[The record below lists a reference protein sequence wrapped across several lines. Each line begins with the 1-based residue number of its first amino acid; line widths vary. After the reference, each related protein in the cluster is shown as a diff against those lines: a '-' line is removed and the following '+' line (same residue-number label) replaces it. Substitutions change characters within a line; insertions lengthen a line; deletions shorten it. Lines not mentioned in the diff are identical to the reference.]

1 MEQALGDD
9 FSAVRLHDGPAA
21 AASAQALGAA
31 MYTSGTHIVVGGG
44 QADPDSPAGRRALAH
59 ELHHVKQQAEGPV
72 AGTRTHDGLMVSDP
86 ADSFERA
93 ADRTAE
99 GIGSVPR
106 SPAATASAQNESG
119 GVVPG
124 RARSSAPVVQRT
136 LNDAITYATNNSIPG
151 ISTRR
156 AVETY
161 VRDLS
166 KPADLRGGLLDAYNQ
181 GAVRQLQVT
190 PATISSRFAT
200 LFDAFIQYLLENPEK
215 AVEFFSSWTPKEL
228 WSFAQTSRVSR
239 KTVQDFCIRFLPSY
253 DDRYAFNLA
262 TQGLLLTQPP
272 DKKYGGTHAVKPYKT
287 HATSGYKWYQA
298 ARTGQGPIVLGAL
311 EDYQP
316 MRDYTMYVRSE
327 KEAANVEASAR
338 YLMAYPWSLL
348 VNAALVTGAIHGER
362 TIVGASDPSGKDKL
376 FKDPYGLTVYGR
388 ELIQVV
394 LVRKYSRGKD
404 PVGPD
409 LPEPATSGGLRL
421 EPPQGTSRPTSPASI
436 FEVEQALEA
445 ERTYETD
452 RTASKLLSDL
462 LNATGPMTPLL
473 FDPSQATQADKLAKA
488 TKKKYDKL
496 RKRLAPHHQ
505 LGVPKATL
513 DPKVRAKLAEILKV
527 IYPNLPADNKPVPS
541 LPTWQ
546 VEKLE
551 NELQAIG
558 LL

>member
-1 MEQALGDD
+1 MEQALGAD

-44 QADPDSPAGRRALAH
+44 QAGPGSPAGRRALAH
-59 ELHHVKQQAEGPV
+59 ELHHVKQQAEGQV
-72 AGTRTHDGLMVSDP
+72 AGTRTHDGLVISDP
-86 ADSFERA
+86 ADPFERA
-93 ADRTAE
+93 ADRAAE
-99 GIGSVPR
+99 GIGSAPR
-106 SPAATASAQNESG
+106 SPAATASARNENG
-119 GVVPG
+119 GAVPG
-124 RARSSAPVVQRT
+124 RAQPSAPVVQRT
-136 LNDAITYATNNSIPG
+136 LNDAITYAKNNTIPG
-151 ISTRR
+151 INTRPD
-156 AVETY
+156 VEKY

-181 GAVRQLQVT
+181 GAVRQLQVK
-190 PATISSRFAT
+190 PAASSGFAT
-200 LFDAFIQYLLENPEK
+200 LFDSFIKYLLENPGK

-262 TQGLLLTQPP
+262 TQGLMLTQPP
-272 DKKYGGTHAVKPYKT
+272 DKKYGGTHAVKPYKA

-298 ARTGQGPIVLGAL
+298 ALKGQGPIVLGAL
-311 EDYQP
+311 EDYQQ
-316 MRDYTMYVRSE
+316 MRDYTTYVRTE
-327 KEAANVEASAR
+327 KEAADVEASAR

-362 TIVGASDPSGKDKL
+362 TIVGASAPSGKDKL

-404 PVGPD
+404 PGRPD
-409 LPEPATSGGLRL
+409 LPEPATGGGLRL
-421 EPPQGTSRPTSPASI
+421 EPPQESSRPGTPANI

-452 RTASKLLSDL
+452 KTSSKLLSDL
-462 LNATGPMTPLL
+462 LSATGTMTPLS
-473 FDPSQATQADKLAKA
+473 FDPNQVNQSEVLAKA
-488 TKKKYDKL
+488 TKKRYDKL
-496 RKRLAPHHQ
+496 RQRLKPHHVN
-505 LGVPKATL
+505 GVPNTTL
-513 DPKVRAKLAEILKV
+513 DPQVRAKLAEILKV

-546 VEKLE
+546 VDKFE